1 MRSSRFASRHQVDQH
16 ERQGHYIA
24 FLYIPPDASS
34 LGGGGQASTLTD
46 CQSAP
51 GFYGAPGVAG
61 TPCPQDDY
69 CPLGATGPEV
79 P

>member
-1 MRSSRFASRHQVDQH
+1 M
-16 ERQGHYIA
+16 
-24 FLYIPPDASS
+24 PPDASFE
-34 LGGGGQASTLTD
+34 GGGGQASTLTD

-79 P
+79 S

>member
-1 MRSSRFASRHQVDQH
+1 MYNIV
-16 ERQGHYIA
+16 
-24 FLYIPPDASS
+24 FL
-34 LGGGGQASTLTD
+34 GGGQASTLTD

-79 P
+79 S